1 MLYLLGLK
9 QDPSHRKVQS
19 FYWAVFA
26 ERFEGVLG
34 TCRSE
39 PACRRFE
46 RRDANLI
53 ELYQDYERE
62 DQDLLQYLQE
72 FFHGAVLQ
80 RVESLLDAAERIS
93 HMDAVISSEQMTSFG
108 TYMKSMSAPF
118 PSGSRC
124 LFKRYASLILLLMRF
139 LFTALLKD
147 FLLTDTMIRQ

>member
-1 MLYLLGLK
+1 MG
-9 QDPSHRKVQS
+9 
-19 FYWAVFA
+19 A
-26 ERFEGVLG
+26 
-34 TCRSE
+34 CRRE

-46 RRDANLI
+46 RRNANLI

-62 DQDLLQYLQE
+62 DQTLLQYLQE
-72 FFHGAVLQ
+72 FVHGTALQ

-93 HMDAVISSEQMTSFG
+93 HIDAVISSEEMTSFG

-124 LFKRYASLILLLMRF
+124 LFKRYASLILLLRRF

-147 FLLTDTMIRQ
+147 FLPTDTMIRQ